1 MLYTFPRKRLCL
13 LGSFMGDVR
22 LLGKSKI
29 PTQICSDA
37 MFETTELEHSMQCFQ
52 MEGRNGASQQ
62 DKPLQGW
69 DKY

>member
-1 MLYTFPRKRLCL
+1 
-13 LGSFMGDVR
+13 MGDVR

-29 PTQICSDA
+29 PMWICSDA

-52 MEGRNGASQQ
+52 REGRNGASPQAE
-62 DKPLQGW
+62 PLQGL